1 MFLVVPGILLAL
13 AGFIFTLQ
21 GLGIVGP
28 TSSFMFQSTTWVY
41 QGLVA
46 FFLGILLT
54 LVGIWKAGRRREAS
68 RQPAASQ
75 PSSSSPPL
83 P

>member
-1 MFLVVPGILLAL
+1 MRIYLVVPGVLLAL

-41 QGLVA
+41 QGLAA
-46 FFLGILLT
+46 FFLGVLLT
-54 LVGIWKAGRRREAS
+54 LVGIWKGGRRRGAS

-75 PSSSSPPL
+75 PSSPPL